1 MDPFTY
7 SYAWAGDHKSIDD
20 ALYAQIDDSDV
31 RKSQFGTGTAPLQAI
46 NKFFDPNRVIGGQ
59 YIITTDLIFMR
70 VEEFYLLS
78 AESAARTGNEAAAK
92 ATMIEMLDNR
102 MPNAASTVNALSGA
116 ALQEFI
122 YLQTRI
128 ELWGEGKTY
137 YAMKRNQATVNR
149 GTNHVYRA
157 GESFIWDSDEM
168 SFQIPES
175 EINNNPSISEQ
186 NN

>member
-1 MDPFTY
+1 
-7 SYAWAGDHKSIDD
+7 
-20 ALYAQIDDSDV
+20 
-31 RKSQFGTGTAPLQAI
+31 
-46 NKFFDPNRVIGGQ
+46 
-59 YIITTDLIFMR
+59 MR

-102 MPNAASTVNALSGA
+102 MPNAASTVNALSGT

-122 YLQTRI
+122 YLQTRV

-137 YAMKRNQATVNR
+137 FAMKRNQATVTR

-157 GESFIWDSDEM
+157 NESFVHDSDEM